1 MMRFCVLSVMVIEV
15 VVTAYAYGLAWFNFV
30 HVADA
35 TIVIASLVPSFL
47 KRVPLVLKRV
57 PFVLKRTYPLC
68 LEHIALLLEHVPP
81 ISEARTIEA
90 IYRRGCKA
98 CRYDAVHFLQ

>member
-15 VVTAYAYGLAWFNFV
+15 VVTAYAFGLAWFNFV

-47 KRVPLVLKRV
+47 KRVPLVLKH
-57 PFVLKRTYPLC
+57 TYPSCGNTPTLC
-68 LEHIALLLEHVPP
+68 AWN
-81 ISEARTIEA
+81 T
-90 IYRRGCKA
+90 
-98 CRYDAVHFLQ
+98 

>member
-15 VVTAYAYGLAWFNFV
+15 VVTAYAFGLAWFTFV

-47 KRVPLVLKRV
+47 KRVPLVLKQTY
-57 PFVLKRTYPLC
+57 PSCGNKRTLC
-68 LEHIALLLEHVPP
+68 AWN
-81 ISEARTIEA
+81 T
-90 IYRRGCKA
+90 
-98 CRYDAVHFLQ
+98 

>member
-57 PFVLKRTYPLC
+57 PLVLKHTYPSCGNTRTLC
-68 LEHIALLLEHVPP
+68 AWN
-81 ISEARTIEA
+81 T
-90 IYRRGCKA
+90 
-98 CRYDAVHFLQ
+98 

>member
-15 VVTAYAYGLAWFNFV
+15 VVTAYAFGLAWFTFV

-57 PFVLKRTYPLC
+57 PFVLKHTYPLC
-68 LEHIALLLEHVPP
+68 
-81 ISEARTIEA
+81 
-90 IYRRGCKA
+90 
-98 CRYDAVHFLQ
+98 